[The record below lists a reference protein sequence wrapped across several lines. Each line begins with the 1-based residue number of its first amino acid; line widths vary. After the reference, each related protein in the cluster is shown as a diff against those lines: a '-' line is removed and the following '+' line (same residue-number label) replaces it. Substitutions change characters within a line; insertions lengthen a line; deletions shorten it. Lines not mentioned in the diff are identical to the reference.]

1 LEDCA
6 PGCHAAV
13 DVRYASGGSSDG
25 PRQRRRDGPA
35 HRRADCRLDF
45 LPARTECPDDTASP
59 NWRLIARR
67 PRPVSLSAKTSS
79 ARLCNVFGRPSLTP
93 RARAAARPE
102 FTLSLIR
109 LRSNSQTAFRTSSWN
124 FPRGLLPLVSMPCEL
139 HTSGTETS
147 TLGAARLHLGAQE
160 FAFDAT
166 LRKGGRETKHP
177 TARSRRT
184 KSDAATSTTKHQ
196 RALVSEPMRDRIRA
210 CPRACWS
217 TGKRRSCWSSMG
229 LSRSELGGAV
239 PAR

>member
-1 LEDCA
+1 MTLRRNAVGKRARRRLRLPGRRDADADGAGGFHADCPA
-6 PGCHAAV
+6 LG
-13 DVRYASGGSSDG
+13 
-25 PRQRRRDGPA
+25 QRRRDGPA

-45 LPARTECPDDTASP
+45 LPASTECTDDAASP

-124 FPRGLLPLVSMPCEL
+124 FPHGLLPLVSMPCEL

-147 TLGAARLHLGAQE
+147 TLGAARLHLGAQKI
-160 FAFDAT
+160 AFWAPAVTGRCAGDGELGGLRRSKASAT
-166 LRKGGRETKHP
+166 LK
-177 TARSRRT
+177 
-184 KSDAATSTTKHQ
+184 
-196 RALVSEPMRDRIRA
+196 
-210 CPRACWS
+210 
-217 TGKRRSCWSSMG
+217 KRRS
-229 LSRSELGGAV
+229 R
-239 PAR
+239 